1 MTNQPKCFTSSKERV
16 VLRLKQL
23 DRMIEETEAE
33 VQEKLSLSNK
43 LSSDKEDLMALL
55 QKFEKEEK

>member
-1 MTNQPKCFTSSKERV
+1 
-16 VLRLKQL
+16 
-23 DRMIEETEAE
+23 MIEETEAE